1 MVLMQ
6 NPSQKRCVISLKGRL
21 DQRLVD
27 LGFFPSR
34 EKAKASIM
42 AGLVYVN
49 HQLSDKPGTS
59 INEDALIEVRNNL
72 CPYVGRGGLKLKK
85 AIDFF
90 RLNLNDVV
98 AIDIGASTGGFTDC
112 MLQEG
117 AKQVYAIDVGYGQ
130 LDYKLRTDPRVIN
143 LERINI
149 RYFDPEQLPE
159 KVDFISIDVS
169 FISLNLVFPVANR
182 LLKDKGRLVCLI
194 KPQFE
199 AGREQVGKNGIVRD
213 SFIHQEVVHKV
224 MEYGRSWGLFP
235 IDLTYS
241 PISGAKGNIEYLLL
255 LEKGESNN
263 PLSNNIEEGHIHQII
278 TEAHQSLAKETR

>member
-1 MVLMQ
+1 M
-6 NPSQKRCVISLKGRL
+6 KGRL

-42 AGLVYVN
+42 AGMVYVN
-49 HQLSDKPGTS
+49 HQLSDKPGTT
-59 INEDALIEVRNNL
+59 INDDALIEVRTNL

-90 RLNLNDVV
+90 QLDLKDLV

-130 LDYKLRTDPRVIN
+130 LDYKLRTDLRVISM
-143 LERINI
+143 ERINI

-159 KVDFISIDVS
+159 KADFISIDVS
-169 FISLNLVFPVANR
+169 FISLNLVFPVASR
-182 LLKDKGRLVCLI
+182 LLKDNGRLVCLI

-213 SFIHQEVVHKV
+213 PSIHQEVVHKV
-224 MEYGRSWGLFP
+224 IEYGRMCGLFP
-235 IDLTYS
+235 IALTYS

-255 LEKGESNN
+255 LEKGEEMN
-263 PLSNNIEEGHIHQII
+263 PTLHNVEEKHINQII
-278 TEAHQSLAKETR
+278 IEAHQSLAKVTR